1 MAIGNKAA
9 EKQNG
14 HSGFSAVAAFQSK
27 GEGLCRLHH
36 NPVVEAPV
44 RVATLAGAMIRTAEA
59 ARALNSS
66 IRLSTVKLNRR
77 FHNGRTSAECGFRR
91 MLLFSRLILRLY

>member
-1 MAIGNKAA
+1 MAIGKQAA
-9 EKQNG
+9 EKQNDRN
-14 HSGFSAVAAFQSK
+14 GFSAAVVFQSK

-36 NPVVEAPV
+36 SPVVEAPV

-66 IRLSTVKLNRR
+66 IRHLVVNFNRR
-77 FHNGRTSAECGFRR
+77 FHNELPGLQSEV
-91 MLLFSRLILRLY
+91 